1 MRPCGS
7 VCQHRHF
14 RHAACGTQPLPWRTT
29 APEPGA
35 PPHEHLSARRK
46 IHSVSPEYEERTSR
60 LPGAIGWV
68 QGAPGCTGGGETTTV
83 LPDGCID
90 LLWTA
95 GRLLVSGP
103 DTSAYSTH
111 RGFWVGVRFS
121 PGIAP
126 ALLGIP
132 AHELRDQR
140 VDLADLWP
148 GAGTRRLTERVDG
161 GGRTRPPPSR
171 IWHCGVAADAEPVD
185 PLLRAVVVS
194 LEAGRSVTA
203 TADSVGLGARQLHR
217 RSLAAFGYGPKT
229 LARVLR
235 MQRALRLARAG
246 VPFAETATL
255 AGFADQAHLAR
266 DVREMA
272 GSSLSELVER

>member
-1 MRPCGS
+1 M
-7 VCQHRHF
+7 
-14 RHAACGTQPLPWRTT
+14 
-29 APEPGA
+29 
-35 PPHEHLSARRK
+35 
-46 IHSVSPEYEERTSR
+46 SPEYVERASR
-60 LPGAIGWV
+60 LPGAVVWV
-68 QGAPGCTGGGETTTV
+68 QGAPGCAGPGEATSV

-103 DTSAYSTH
+103 DTSAYRPG
-111 RGFWVGVRFS
+111 RGHWAGVRFS

-140 VDLADLWP
+140 VDLACLWP
-148 GAGTRRLTERVDG
+148 GARARRLTERVDAAADPAAALEELAL
-161 GGRTRPPPSR
+161 RL
-171 IWHCGVAADAEPVD
+171 AADAEPVD
-185 PLLRAVVVS
+185 PLLRAVVAS

-217 RSLAAFGYGPKT
+217 RSLTAFGYGPKT

-235 MQRALRLARAG
+235 LQRALGLARRG
-246 VPFAETATL
+246 VPFAETAAL

-272 GSSLSELVER
+272 GRPLGELVEK